1 MDERVVQ
8 FRVGVM
14 VLASLIITG
23 ILALLFG
30 ELPSA
35 LRGGYVIYIKFA
47 SAPGVSQDTPVRK
60 SGQPIGRV
68 TKVEFAPDN
77 EVLVT
82 ARINGNVDLYCDEAV
97 RIKTGLL
104 GDAEMEFVPGSKRP
118 TKRVRIKPGD
128 LLVGTVMVDPLQAF
142 ADLEGNLT
150 RAFTALGDAGNEVAK
165 LAKSLNDQVNTND
178 FSRVMNETEGALKS
192 FQKSMAD
199 VDDIIGDEN
208 VKRDLKKA
216 ASDLPKVLADTRETM
231 SGFQKTVALANE
243 NLRNVQTFTGALDK
257 QGENIIGNMSQSVER
272 LDELLGQMNRFSRQ
286 LNSREG
292 SLGQLVSNPDLYN
305 NLSQA
310 AENVN
315 KLTRKLEPILCD
327 ARVITDKIARNPGI
341 ILRDAVQPGP
351 GIK

>member
-30 ELPSA
+30 ELPSV
-35 LRGGYVIYIKFA
+35 LRGGYIVYIKFA

-82 ARINGNVDLYCDEAV
+82 ARINGNVELYTDEAV
-97 RIKTGLL
+97 RIKTGIL

-118 TKRVRIKPGD
+118 VKRVRVKPGD
-128 LLVGTVMVDPLQAF
+128 LLVGTVTVDPLQAF
-142 ADLEGNLT
+142 ADLQGNLT
-150 RAFTALGDAGNEVAK
+150 RAANALGDAGSEVGK
-165 LAKSLNDQVNTND
+165 LAKNLNDQLNTTD
-178 FSRVMNETEGALKS
+178 FSRIMSNTENALKS

-199 VDDIIGDEN
+199 VDDIIGDEK
-208 VKRDLKKA
+208 VKRNLKEA
-216 ASDLPKVLADTRETM
+216 AANLPKVLADTRDTM
-231 SGFQKTVALANE
+231 SGFQKTVALAND
-243 NLRNVQTFTGALDK
+243 NLRNVQTFTKALDE
-257 QGENIIGNMSQSVER
+257 QGEGIIGNMSQTVER
-272 LDELLGQMNRFSRQ
+272 LDELFGQLNRFSRQ

-292 SLGQLVSNPDLYN
+292 TLGQLMNNPDLYN
-305 NLSQA
+305 NLSQTL
-310 AENVN
+310 ENVN
-315 KLTRKLEPILCD
+315 KLTRKMEPILCD

>member
-118 TKRVRIKPGD
+118 SKRVRIKPGD

-257 QGENIIGNMSQSVER
+257 QGETIIGNMSQSVER

>member
-30 ELPSA
+30 ELPSV
-35 LRGGYVIYIKFA
+35 LRGGYVVYIKFA

-118 TKRVRIKPGD
+118 AKRVRVKPGD
-128 LLVGTVMVDPLQAF
+128 LLVGTVTGRSAASIRRPARQSHPRRKRRWAMPATKSASWQR
-142 ADLEGNLT
+142 T
-150 RAFTALGDAGNEVAK
+150 STIK
-165 LAKSLNDQVNTND
+165 LNTTD
-178 FSRVMNETEGALKS
+178 FSRRHEANRRCAEVVPEVDGRRRRHHRRRKGQAET
-192 FQKSMAD
+192 
-199 VDDIIGDEN
+199 
-208 VKRDLKKA
+208 
-216 ASDLPKVLADTRETM
+216 
-231 SGFQKTVALANE
+231 
-243 NLRNVQTFTGALDK
+243 
-257 QGENIIGNMSQSVER
+257 
-272 LDELLGQMNRFSRQ
+272 
-286 LNSREG
+286 
-292 SLGQLVSNPDLYN
+292 
-305 NLSQA
+305 
-310 AENVN
+310 
-315 KLTRKLEPILCD
+315 
-327 ARVITDKIARNPGI
+327 
-341 ILRDAVQPGP
+341 
-351 GIK
+351 

>member
-118 TKRVRIKPGD
+118 SKRVRIKPGD

-257 QGENIIGNMSQSVER
+257 QGEDIIGNMSQSVER